1 MQGPTPWLSLL
12 HPLAGF
18 TSGKRMGIVRSC
30 LERGGE
36 LSPQRFM
43 VDRADVQAYGVQM
56 SEIPKNGPSD
66 PDEGPGGNEV
76 PADAF
81 SPVVDPDL
89 VPDGE
94 GATPEEK
101 RARRDPEETGS

>member
-1 MQGPTPWLSLL
+1 
-12 HPLAGF
+12 
-18 TSGKRMGIVRSC
+18 
-30 LERGGE
+30 
-36 LSPQRFM
+36 
-43 VDRADVQAYGVQM
+43 VDRADVRAYGVQM
-56 SEIPKNGPSD
+56 SEIPKSGPSD
-66 PDEGPGGNEV
+66 PDEGPDGNEV

-89 VPDGE
+89 VPDAE